1 MEAKRT
7 MMSSIIRKGES
18 GSGTALTE
26 TRLKTRLT
34 SFFAKGDRLPIP
46 LAPTSLFVILFLIL
60 CSLPLHSLPSKKV
73 LRELKLLP
81 RSEIFFTQMENC
93 YALEIPDI
101 EPGKVQLDLPE
112 LPLGT
117 KFISSKKE
125 EYVAEDGVRG
135 TQISLWFSFTDSGDT
150 RIPPLMARING
161 RNYYFEFEPT
171 YVYENPALI
180 SPVVEVL
187 FDRPDLLKTDKK
199 TGQKTLKVT
208 SGEKISFTVALRY
221 GMQVI
226 DFRWKLPKDS
236 IFNETKR
243 FEFANGEERITEFT
257 TESKKLARFEWQI
270 LKEGIY
276 PLPEITIGT
285 IAYSGAKKQLYL
297 PQNIFVSVSES
308 KSAKKS
314 DTTIGG
320 QKAGIFEL
328 AFEKP
333 EEDEINDKNAGP
345 SREECERIAQNTKRT
360 IFDKLFARKFGI
372 FAGGE
377 ITSVPEEK
385 ISGRTFTG
393 GQKVRITERAGKWT
407 FIECKEFSG
416 WTKNDNIIEVK

>member
-1 MEAKRT
+1 METKRT

-18 GSGTALTE
+18 L
-26 TRLKTRLT
+26 
-34 SFFAKGDRLPIP
+34 P
-46 LAPTSLFVILFLIL
+46 LATTAFAFSATPSPKGLCPLKSLLVPLFMLL
-60 CSLPLHSLPSKKV
+60 VLPLHSLPSKKV
-73 LRELKLLP
+73 LRELKVLP

-93 YALEIPDI
+93 YSLEIPDI

-125 EYVAEDGVRG
+125 EYVSADGVKG
-135 TQISLWFSFTDSGDT
+135 TQISLWFTFTDSGDT
-150 RIPPLMARING
+150 RIPPLLTRING
-161 RNYYFEFEPT
+161 RTYYFEFEPV

-180 SPVVEVL
+180 SPVAEVI

-199 TGQKTLKVT
+199 TGQKTLRVT

-236 IFNETKR
+236 IFNETQR
-243 FEFANGEERITEFT
+243 FEFANGEEKITEFT
-257 TESKKLARFEWQI
+257 TESKKLASFEWQI
-270 LKEGIY
+270 LKEGLY

-285 IAYSGAKKQLYL
+285 ISYSGAKKQLYL
-297 PQNIFVSVSES
+297 PQNILVSVSES
-308 KSAKKS
+308 KTSVNSEAKS
-314 DTTIGG
+314 GWHNAD
-320 QKAGIFEL
+320 IFEA

-333 EEDEINDKNAGP
+333 EDDEINAKNAGP
-345 SREECERIAQNTKRT
+345 NREECEKIARNTKRT
-360 IFDKLFARKFGI
+360 FFDKLFSRKFGI

-393 GQKVRITERAGKWT
+393 GQKVRITERAGKWS

>member
-1 MEAKRT
+1 
-7 MMSSIIRKGES
+7 MMSLIIRKGES

-46 LAPTSLFVILFLIL
+46 LAPTSLLVILFLIL

-73 LRELKLLP
+73 LQELKVLP

-93 YALEIPDI
+93 YSLEIPDV

-125 EYVAEDGVRG
+125 EYASEDGARG
-135 TQISLWFSFTDSGDT
+135 TQISLWFTFTDSGNT
-150 RIPPLMARING
+150 RIPPLFTRING
-161 RNYYFEFEPT
+161 RIYYFEFEPT

-180 SPVVEVL
+180 SPLAEVL
-187 FDRPDLLKTDKK
+187 FDRPELLKTDKK
-199 TGQKTLKVT
+199 TGQKTLRVAC
-208 SGEKISFTVALRY
+208 GEKISFTVALRY

-236 IFNETKR
+236 IFNETER
-243 FEFANGEERITEFT
+243 FDFANGEEKITEFT
-257 TESKKLARFEWQI
+257 TESKKLASFDWQI

-276 PLPEITIGT
+276 PLPEIAIGT
-285 IAYSGAKKQLYL
+285 ISYSGAKKQVYL
-297 PQNIFVSVSES
+297 PQNIFISVSET
-308 KSAKKS
+308 KNRKTGAEA
-314 DTTIGG
+314 GG
-320 QKAGIFEL
+320 ENSGIFES

-333 EEDEINDKNAGP
+333 EDDEINSRNAGP
-345 SREECERIAQNTKRT
+345 DRQECEKIAMSTKRT
-360 IFDKLFARKFGI
+360 FFDKLFARRYGI

-377 ITSVPEEK
+377 IISVPEEK
-385 ISGRTFTG
+385 ISGRAFTG
-393 GQKVRITERAGKWT
+393 GQKVRISERAGKWS